1 MTDISVL
8 VEKLWTVREELR
20 ALAKT
25 EKELRKTYNEISGA
39 LLSQLDTM
47 GVSSLKTSVAQ
58 ISITESQIAKLA
70 DWEAFTQYVLD
81 NNAFHLLQKRPAAN
95 AIKELHTISGE
106 LPPGIDLIQIREI
119 SMRTS

>member
-1 MTDISVL
+1 MTNINTL
-8 VEKLWTVREELR
+8 VKKLWTLREQLR
-20 ALAKT
+20 TLAKT
-25 EKELRKTYNEISGA
+25 EKELREAYNETSIA

-47 GVSSLKTSVAQ
+47 GVDSLRTSVARV
-58 ISITESQIAKLA
+58 SITESQIAKLA

>member
-8 VEKLWTVREELR
+8 VEKLWTLREQLR
-20 ALAKT
+20 TLAKT
-25 EKELRKTYNEISGA
+25 EKELREAYNETSIA

-47 GVSSLKTSVAQ
+47 GVDSLRTSVARV
-58 ISITESQIAKLA
+58 SITESQIAKLA
-70 DWEAFTQYVLD
+70 NWETFTQYVLD

>member
-1 MTDISVL
+1 MTNINTL
-8 VEKLWTVREELR
+8 VEKLWTLREQLR
-20 ALAKT
+20 TLAKT
-25 EKELRKTYNEISGA
+25 EKELREAYNETSIA

-47 GVSSLKTSVAQ
+47 GVDSLRTSVARV
-58 ISITESQIAKLA
+58 SITESQIAKLT